1 MKNLKTMC
9 ARLAQSRAARGVLL
23 AGVAMGA
30 AQSHAA
36 GGIDLSSLTAAVD
49 FSSVGP
55 AILAVAALKVVPM
68 VYAWASRRVLAFV
81 GR

>member
-1 MKNLKTMC
+1 
-9 ARLAQSRAARGVLL
+9 
-23 AGVAMGA
+23 MG
-30 AQSHAA
+30 ST
-36 GGIDLSSLTAAVD
+36 GIDLSALVAGID

-68 VYAWASRRVLAFV
+68 VYAWAARRVLAFV

>member
-1 MKNLKTMC
+1 MKNLKTLC
-9 ARLAQSRAARGVLL
+9 ARLAQSRAARGALL

-36 GGIDLSSLTAAVD
+36 GIDLSSLTSAID
-49 FSSVGP
+49 FSTVGP